1 MAEFPFA
8 FSVGQLVISKQGKD
22 TGMLYVVAGEANGR
36 VMLILPPKYNTTHPK
51 AKNPKHLQPCSRR
64 AEKLIAKIEAG
75 QDIDAGYFHR
85 SVVN

>member
-8 FSVGQLVISKQGKD
+8 FSVGQIVASRQGKD
-22 TGMLYVVAGEANGR
+22 VGTLYVVAGARDNR
-36 VMLILPPKYNTTHPK
+36 LLLIHPPKYNTTHPK
-51 AKNPKHLQPCSRR
+51 AKNPKHLQFWQRR
-64 AEKLIAKIEAG
+64 AEALITQIEAG

>member
-1 MAEFPFA
+1 MAEFPFT

-22 TGMLYVVAGEANGR
+22 TGMLYVVVGKKDNR
-36 VMLILPPKYNTTHPK
+36 LLLILPPKYNTTHPK
-51 AKNPKHLQPCSRR
+51 AKNPKHLQPCNRR
-64 AEKLIAKIEAG
+64 AEELMANIEAG